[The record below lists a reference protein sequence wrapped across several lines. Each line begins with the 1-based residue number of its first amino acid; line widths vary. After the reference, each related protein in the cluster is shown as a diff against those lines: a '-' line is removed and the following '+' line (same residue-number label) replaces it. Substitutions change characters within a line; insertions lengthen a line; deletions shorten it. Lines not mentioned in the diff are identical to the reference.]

1 MDITL
6 LVMGFT
12 VAFNFV
18 IIVHKYRKS
27 RFADATLD
35 MALMAIIC
43 FLFSGS
49 FDALATGTV
58 ASMLV
63 SIYLFIHPVRMPKI
77 FESDD

>member
-1 MDITL
+1 MEITL
-6 LVMGFT
+6 LIMGLV

-18 IIVHKYRKS
+18 IIVHKYRKG

-49 FDALATGTV
+49 LNALATGTV
-58 ASMLV
+58 ASMAV
-63 SIYLFIHPVRMPKI
+63 SIYLFFHPVRMPKL
-77 FESDD
+77 FNDD

>member
-1 MDITL
+1 MELTL
-6 LVMGFT
+6 LIMGLV

-18 IIVHKYRKS
+18 IIVHKYRKG

-49 FDALATGTV
+49 FNALATGTV
-58 ASMLV
+58 ASMAV
-63 SIYLFIHPVRMPKI
+63 SIYLFFHPVRMPKL
-77 FESDD
+77 FNDD